1 MNESVSDR
9 KRSTLQLIFVP
20 ALISL
25 AVTLIR
31 LTGELRHWS
40 PAWFS
45 SGQGLSGP
53 VSWVVGITWLA
64 IPFGAYFGIRLAAS
78 TGKAPRLL
86 RSLPWAVVGVVVI
99 YVSQFL
105 SQFIRFM
112 HLKFPESLIP
122 FWLLVACAAAI
133 QYLAWPALFK
143 TLLAYALSARL
154 PVVLIYF
161 LAMSGN
167 WGTHYDYVGMPP
179 EFSMPLLP
187 RFLWLAFFPQLTLW
201 LGFTIVAGSV
211 AGVIAG
217 AMVRKPAT
225 ATAGTTM

>member
-1 MNESVSDR
+1 MNESVLDR
-9 KRSTLQLIFVP
+9 KRSTLQLILAP

-40 PAWFS
+40 SAWFS
-45 SGQGLSGP
+45 TGQGLSGP
-53 VSWVVGITWLA
+53 VSWVIGITWLS
-64 IPFGAYFGIRLAAS
+64 IPFGAYFGITLAAS
-78 TGKAPRLL
+78 TGKVPRLL
-86 RSLPWAVVGVVVI
+86 RSLPWAVAGVAVI
-99 YVSQFL
+99 YFSQFL
-105 SQFIRFM
+105 SQFIRFIP
-112 HLKFPESLIP
+112 LKFPESLIP
-122 FWLLVACAAAI
+122 FWLLIAFAAAI

-143 TLLAYALSARL
+143 TLLAYGLSARL

-161 LAMSGN
+161 LAMLGN

-179 EFSMPLLP
+179 QFSMPLLR
-187 RFLWLAFFPQLTLW
+187 RFLWLTFFPQLTLW

-225 ATAGTTM
+225 ATAGATM